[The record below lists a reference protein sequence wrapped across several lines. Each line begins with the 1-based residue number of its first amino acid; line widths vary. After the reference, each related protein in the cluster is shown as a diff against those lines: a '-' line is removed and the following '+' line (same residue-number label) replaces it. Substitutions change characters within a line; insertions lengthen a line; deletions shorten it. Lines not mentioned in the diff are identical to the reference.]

1 MLFARITDSVPLM
14 NYNSK
19 IVKLI
24 EQRLEKGK
32 EEYPDDLNVHDGR
45 DWVQESLEEVLD
57 LAVYVTAKLI
67 QIKEEK
73 QRGNNES

>member
-1 MLFARITDSVPLM
+1 M
-14 NYNSK
+14 YNEK

-24 EQRLEKGK
+24 ESRLEKGK
-32 EEYPDDLNVHDGR
+32 EEYPDDLDVHDGR

-67 QIKEEK
+67 QLKEK
-73 QRGNNES
+73 QRGKNES

>member
-67 QIKEEK
+67 QIKEK